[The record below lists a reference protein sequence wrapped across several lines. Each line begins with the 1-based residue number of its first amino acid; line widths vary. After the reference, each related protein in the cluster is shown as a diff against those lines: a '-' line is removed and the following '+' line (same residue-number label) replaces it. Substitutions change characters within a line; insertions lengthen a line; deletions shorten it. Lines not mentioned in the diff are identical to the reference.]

1 MAAFHPFLTCQ
12 PPIVS
17 FGKECEHAGM
27 KIGKPGAAQLGCAA
41 AIGALLALPAGYVLG
56 RHSPESAAEQRED
69 VISTKGERMPNLFA
83 PNILSDPAVRNQ
95 HQKIVE
101 SLELACAHQRLYCKE
116 AASARRWLE
125 KRDEH

>member
-1 MAAFHPFLTCQ
+1 
-12 PPIVS
+12 
-17 FGKECEHAGM
+17 M
-27 KIGKPGAAQLGCAA
+27 KIGKPGAGQLGCAA
-41 AIGALLALPAGYVLG
+41 AIGALLALPAGYGLG
-56 RHSPESAAEQRED
+56 RHFSQPSAEQRRD
-69 VISTKGERMPNLFA
+69 VASTTGARMPNLFA

-101 SLELACAHQRLYCKE
+101 SLELACAQQKLYCKE

>member
-1 MAAFHPFLTCQ
+1 VGSRRCDQT
-12 PPIVS
+12 IVS

-27 KIGKPGAAQLGCAA
+27 KIGKPGAGQLDCAA

-56 RHSPESAAEQRED
+56 RHSPRPSAELRKD
-69 VISTKGERMPNLFA
+69 VASTKSERMPNLFA

-101 SLELACAHQRLYCKE
+101 SLELACAQQGLYCKE
-116 AASARRWLE
+116 AASVRQWLE